1 MKAIEQIKQHIE
13 NKKSFVLEAGAG
25 SGKTYTLIETLT
37 FLIQEKGRELE
48 NNNQK
53 IICITYT
60 NVAKNEI
67 IKRLENN
74 PLVLVSTI
82 HEFLWSCIKSFQKQL
97 KIELCKLNELRYNE
111 EEQRKAELTGAKL
124 RDFKHKYIPNLSER
138 NQNINSVYYDDT
150 AFRDFEE
157 GLLHHDDITVLSKM
171 MFENYA
177 LLTIIITQ
185 KFPFILID
193 EYQDT
198 ANEVAEALI
207 DFLLERNKQKILLGF
222 YGDSHQKI
230 YDSGVGDLEK
240 YYLNEE
246 TKKIELVKKEEN
258 YRSSKEVVSLL
269 NKFRTNIE
277 QKEQNDIQG
286 SVKFVYCK
294 NYPSRLT
301 KLDENGK
308 ILYNKKN
315 EIQFDETIP
324 EYDKRL
330 EQPKNENYDK
340 VIAKLDIDG
349 WNYEGESPDK
359 ILVLANNRVAKRAGF
374 GDLFK
379 VFDNKY
385 GRSKSTKVQLLDRNH
400 SLIKFFTGYIDKK
413 TSVEKEVGIEHL
425 IQFWESKNYNKVI
438 RFFKKHG
445 TLLDKEFKHNKKIE
459 IKNILEELN
468 KKRSM
473 TIKDVYQ
480 FIIEK
485 KIIKIPDSI
494 IKLEERI
501 NECEINPIEDFELK
515 ERIERDKS
523 LYDSFMNLQY
533 SQIIN
538 FFKHIQ
544 NQSVF
549 STKHGTK
556 GDEFRNVLTV
566 IDDTEWKSEY
576 NFENF
581 FNDSDDKP
589 ERKLRTRNLF
599 YVECSRAKENLV
611 VLALSDMNDVALN
624 TVKSWFGNDNVISI
638 EEFIK

>member
-25 SGKTYTLIETLT
+25 SGKTYTLIETLN
-37 FLIQEKGRELE
+37 FLIQEKGKELE
-48 NNNQK
+48 KNNQK

-97 KIELCKLNELRYNE
+97 KIELCKLNELRFNE
-111 EEQRKAELTGAKL
+111 EEQKKAELTGAKL
-124 RDFKHKYIPNLSER
+124 RDFKHKYIPNLRER
-138 NQNINSVYYDDT
+138 IQDINSVYYDDT
-150 AFRDFEE
+150 AFRDFEK
-157 GLLHHDDITVLSKM
+157 GLLHHDDITILSKM

-177 LLTIIITQ
+177 LLTTIITQ

-198 ANEVAEALI
+198 AQEVVEAFI

-258 YRSSKEVVSLL
+258 YRSSKEVVRLL
-269 NKFRTNIE
+269 NKFRTNIK

-286 SVKFVYCK
+286 SVKFIYCK
-294 NYPSRLT
+294 NYPPRLT
-301 KLDENGK
+301 KQDENGK

-315 EIQFDETIP
+315 EIQFEETIP

-340 VIAKLDIDG
+340 VIDKLDIDG
-349 WNYEGESPDK
+349 WNYEGESLDK
-359 ILVLANNRVAKRAGF
+359 ILVLANSRVAKRANF
-374 GDLFK
+374 GELFQ
-379 VFDNKY
+379 VYNNRY
-385 GRSKSTKVQLLDRNH
+385 ILNTKEQLLDRNH
-400 SLIKFFTGYIDKK
+400 SLIKFFSGYIDKK
-413 TSVEKEVGIEHL
+413 TSAEREVGVEHL
-425 IQFWESKNYNKVI
+425 IQFWESKNYNEVI
-438 RFFKKHG
+438 RFLKKYG
-445 TLLDKEFKHNKKIE
+445 TLLTGEFKHNKKIE
-459 IKNILEELN
+459 IKDIIEELIQ
-468 KKRSM
+468 KRSM
-473 TIKDVYQ
+473 TVKDVFQYV
-480 FIIEK
+480 IDK
-485 KIIKIPDSI
+485 KIIKITDSI
-494 IKLEERI
+494 VKLNERI
-501 NECEINPIEDFELK
+501 NTDINTIDDEKLK
-515 ERIERDKS
+515 EKILEDKKFYET
-523 LYDSFMNLQY
+523 LMNLPY

-611 VLALSDMNDVALN
+611 VLALSDMNHDAIEN
-624 TVKSWFGNDNVISI
+624 VKKWFGEENVLPIDD
-638 EEFIK
+638 FLKL